1 MPLSLEQYATY
12 LDSRAL
18 HWPAPPDPVSAKAR
32 PHLKKLPDVKAVL
45 WNVYGTLLSI
55 SGGELWFTHPQPFA
69 MQVALDKTVQEFK
82 MWGSMSRRP
91 GQPGEYLGNQYEQAL
106 LKQRMASGTGNEKLP
121 EVASELLWQSL
132 IKLLC
137 QKEYTWD
144 VPRMGSLN
152 EFTRK
157 VAYFFHRSLQGTACY
172 PGAADAMLTVGS
184 RGLRQGLLAD
194 AQPFTAV
201 QLQRGLAEQ
210 VPEIRLDDLLDDGLR
225 FVSFEMRGRKP
236 SERIF
241 RKLHAALREQDLE
254 PEQVLHVGNSL
265 TRDLAPA
272 RRLGMRTALYAGD
285 KNSLQATAEQLKE
298 PASRPDV
305 LLSDLSQ
312 IAEVI
317 P

>member
-32 PHLKKLPDVKAVL
+32 PHLKKLHGVKAVL

-91 GQPGEYLGNQYEQAL
+91 GQPGEYLGDQYEQAL
-106 LKQRMASGTGNEKLP
+106 LKQRMASGTGHEKLP

-137 QKEYTWD
+137 QKEYSWD
-144 VPRMGSLN
+144 VPRLGSLN

-172 PGAADAMLTVGS
+172 AGAADAMLTVGS

-210 VPEIRLDDLLDDGLR
+210 VPAIRLDDLLDDGLR
-225 FVSFEMRGRKP
+225 FLSCEMRGRKP

-241 RKLHAALREQDLE
+241 RKLQAALREQDLE

-285 KNSLQATAEQLKE
+285 KNSLQATPEQVKE

-305 LLSDLSQ
+305 LLSELTQ

>member
-18 HWPAPPDPVSAKAR
+18 HWPTAPEPVSARAR
-32 PHLKKLPDVKAVL
+32 PHLKQLHGVKAVL
-45 WNVYGTLLSI
+45 WNIYGTLLSI
-55 SGGELWFTHPQPFA
+55 SGGEVWFSHPEPFV
-69 MQVALDKTVQEFK
+69 MQVALEKTIQEFK
-82 MWGSMSRRP
+82 MWLAMSRRP
-91 GQPGEYLGNQYEQAL
+91 GQPGDYLGDLYENAL

-121 EVASELLWQSL
+121 EVSSELLWESL
-132 IKLLC
+132 IKNLKKDY
-137 QKEYTWD
+137 QWD
-144 VPRMGSLN
+144 VGFFGSLN
-152 EFTRK
+152 EFARK
-157 VAYFFHRSLQGTACY
+157 VAYFFHRSLQGTTCY
-172 PGAADAMLTVGS
+172 PGAADAMLTVRS
-184 RGLRQGLLAD
+184 RGFRQGFLAD
-194 AQPFTAV
+194 AQPFTTL

-210 VPEIRLDDLLDDGLR
+210 VPEIRLNDLLDDDLR
-225 FVSFEMRGRKP
+225 FLSCDMRGRKP
-236 SERIF
+236 SERIL
-241 RKLHAALREQDLE
+241 RKLHTALREQGLE

-285 KNSLQATAEQLKE
+285 KNSLQATPEQLKE
-298 PASRPDV
+298 PGSRPDV

>member
-1 MPLSLEQYATY
+1 MPLSLEQYATF

-18 HWPAPPDPVSAKAR
+18 HWPAAPEPVSARAK
-32 PHLKKLPDVKAVL
+32 PHLIKLHGVKAVL
-45 WNVYGTLLSI
+45 WNIYGTLVSI
-55 SGGELWFTHPQPFA
+55 SGGEVWFNHPQPFA

-91 GQPGEYLGNQYEQAL
+91 GQPSEYLRDLYEQVL
-106 LKQRMASGTGNEKLP
+106 LKQRMASGGGNERLP
-121 EVASELLWQSL
+121 EVSSDLLWQSL
-132 IKLLC
+132 IKMLC
-137 QKEYTWD
+137 QKDYTWD
-144 VPRMGSLN
+144 LSFFGSLN

-172 PGAADAMLTVGS
+172 PGAADALLTVRS
-184 RGLRQGLLAD
+184 RGFRQGFLAD
-194 AQPFTAV
+194 AQPFTTV

-210 VPEIRLDDLLDDGLR
+210 VPEIRLDDLIDDGLR
-225 FVSFEMRGRKP
+225 FLSCEMRGRKP

-241 RKLHAALREQDLE
+241 RKLQAALREQGLE

-285 KNSLQATAEQLKE
+285 KNSLQATPEQLKE
-298 PASRPDV
+298 PGSRPDV
-305 LLSDLSQ
+305 LLSDLNQ